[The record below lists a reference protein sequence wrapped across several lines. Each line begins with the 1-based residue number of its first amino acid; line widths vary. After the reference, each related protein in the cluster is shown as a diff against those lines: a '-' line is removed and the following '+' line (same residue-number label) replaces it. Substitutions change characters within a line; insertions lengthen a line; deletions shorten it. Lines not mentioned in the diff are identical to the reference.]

1 MRAHLPDNSPR
12 RAVLAIDYGRRRMGL
27 AVSDALGLIAR
38 PLATWTRVNRRG
50 DFARLR
56 DVCRAHGVGVII
68 IGWPLHLDGKEGEM
82 AGEAARFAERI
93 RKHVGLPV
101 ELVDERLSSWEA
113 EQTLAD
119 AESSRRS
126 QPAGRRRKPVD
137 DVAAAVILRDYL
149 SRDARGT
156 SSAAPGRS

>member
-1 MRAHLPDNSPR
+1 
-12 RAVLAIDYGRRRMGL
+12 MGL

-50 DFARLR
+50 DLARLR
-56 DVCRAHGVGVII
+56 DVCRAHDVGVVIV
-68 IGWPLHLDGKEGEM
+68 GWPVHLDGQQGEM

-113 EQTLAD
+113 EQALAD
-119 AESSRRS
+119 AASSRRS
-126 QPAGRRRKPVD
+126 QHGARRRKPVD

-149 SRDARGT
+149 SRGPSAA
-156 SSAAPGRS
+156 SSAARQVGHRAVHQLPPEHSPGRS